1 MSCLDNLVF
10 SPRQRIATRNP
21 LHFKGIS
28 GGFSGPKPDKS
39 AISPK
44 ESHYLFLSG
53 AVQSNSN
60 SGESYG
66 FVSVSKY
73 YKGEKEE

>member
-1 MSCLDNLVF
+1 MDF
-10 SPRQRIATRNP
+10 QDRNP
-21 LHFKGIS
+21 TS
-28 GGFSGPKPDKS
+28 YKS

-53 AVQSNSN
+53 AVQSNSK

-66 FVSVSKY
+66 LVQCRNITKVKRRIIMKKNSPPACHVVPWWEQRKA
-73 YKGEKEE
+73 GEE

>member
-1 MSCLDNLVF
+1 MDF
-10 SPRQRIATRNP
+10 QDRNP
-21 LHFKGIS
+21 TS
-28 GGFSGPKPDKS
+28 YKS

-53 AVQSNSN
+53 AVQSNSK

-66 FVSVSKY
+66 LVSVSKY
-73 YKGEKEE
+73 YKSEKEE

>member
-1 MSCLDNLVF
+1 MDF
-10 SPRQRIATRNP
+10 QDRNP
-21 LHFKGIS
+21 TS
-28 GGFSGPKPDKS
+28 YKS